1 MMMFLMMVPMFLLV
15 LMNMF
20 LLMSV
25 VMVGFWAPSKQTPSR
40 ASPSAID
47 IGTHALWQRQLTAF
61 LYRSVAAFVFDVARI
76 AVLICCS
83 HSLRV
88 PVAL

>member
-25 VMVGFWAPSKQTPSR
+25 VMVGFWAT
-40 ASPSAID
+40 
-47 IGTHALWQRQLTAF
+47 
-61 LYRSVAAFVFDVARI
+61 
-76 AVLICCS
+76 
-83 HSLRV
+83 
-88 PVAL
+88 